1 LSKQFKT
8 LIMAGRKKIP
18 IEEKRIRIE
27 PFIQKKAVDLI
38 GKKECEKIAV
48 DAIEKEFKKQSK

>member
-1 LSKQFKT
+1 
-8 LIMAGRKKIP
+8 MAGRKKIP